1 MENVKNIL
9 LRQVTIVDPSSS
21 HHLKKR
27 DVQIQNGKI
36 IRIASS
42 IKGNDIPTLHQ
53 SDSYLTPAFV
63 DLQTRLG
70 EPGNEIAETFESA
83 CNAAQQGGYGAL
95 LAYPSHSPATTQAA
109 QISYIQQNARKGVR
123 LLPAGCISE
132 DMNGLQLAE
141 MYEMHQAG
149 AFAFT
154 DDKKNISIPLLAR
167 ALEYS
172 KTFNGLIIV
181 FPMEPQL
188 NPGGLMHEGKTS
200 TLMGTKGISSVSESM
215 RIQRD
220 LEILKYTG
228 GRLHFSNI
236 SCAASVDLIRKAKKQ
251 KLSVTCSISAH
262 QLSYLDED
270 LINFPANLKVLPP
283 FRTEHDRQSLIEG
296 INDDTIDCIVSDHTP
311 VIIEDKAVEFEY
323 AHFGISSLMTAFQSA
338 LTATEGDIEISQLV
352 KKFNTDPAH
361 LIGHALCSIEESSSP
376 AMTLFTLSQ
385 NTTFSKQN
393 WKSKSFN
400 SPFIGETLRGAVL
413 HTFLPKP

>member
-1 MENVKNIL
+1 MENVKNVL
-9 LRQVTIVDPSSS
+9 LRQVTILDANSP
-21 HHLKKR
+21 HHLKRR
-27 DVQIQNGKI
+27 DVHISNGKI
-36 IRIASS
+36 LKIAAS
-42 IKGNDIPTLHQ
+42 IKNTDLPILE
-53 SDSYLTPAFV
+53 SSESYLTHAFV
-63 DLQTRLG
+63 DLQARLG

-83 CNAAQQGGYGAL
+83 CIAARHGGYGAL
-95 LAYPSHSPATTQAA
+95 LAYPSHAPATTQAA
-109 QISYIQQNARKGVR
+109 QISYILQNGRKGVQ

-132 DMNGLQLAE
+132 EMNGLQLAE
-141 MYEMHQAG
+141 LYDMHQAG
-149 AFAFT
+149 AVAFT
-154 DDKKNISIPLLAR
+154 DDKKNVSITLLTR

-220 LEILKYTG
+220 LEVLKYVG

-236 SCAASVDLIRKAKKQ
+236 SCAASVELIRKAKKQ
-251 KLSVTCSISAH
+251 KLSVTCGISAH

-270 LINFPANLKVLPP
+270 LIHFPSNLKVLPP
-283 FRTEHDRQSLIEG
+283 FRAEKDRQALIEG
-296 INDDTIDCIVSDHTP
+296 LIDDTIDCIVSDHTP

-338 LTATEGDIEISQLV
+338 LTATEGDLSIDQLV
-352 KKFNTDPAH
+352 RKFNSNPARI
-361 LIGHALCSIEESSSP
+361 LGLNIGSIQENQHP

-385 NTTFSKQN
+385 NTTFQKEN
-393 WKSKSFN
+393 WKSKSIN
-400 SPFIGETLRGAVL
+400 SPFIGETLRGSIL
-413 HTFLPKP
+413 HTFLP